1 MKQRILKLG
10 ILFIIIILLNM
21 VQEVYALENPGDAER
36 HFKQSY
42 GELYDDVYK
51 KADLKSYYTFLGQ
64 MQGDSK
70 VAFNASDYTTVQEIY
85 CVNYGKDYPYQ
96 AQRDA
101 ENAKTTLDNT
111 KAAYDKAVSDG
122 QPSGMPSTAYNE
134 LLKNKKIDWYV
145 ADANY
150 QIANNMSQSIMYKMT
165 YDKKIDTSTET
176 DSEKNAVAYALSHE
190 ARKGK
195 RKYNSVQEYI
205 DDEEGAR
212 DEHQRTIWS
221 CFGYG
226 SFTTEESVTAK
237 AYAKDIAILNE
248 GTKTIKVKGKI
259 KGSEV
264 VSDNFSSP
272 INFSADYLTPKII
285 TSGASLNDPADFAN
299 IDKDTQ
305 MSVKINAVQ
314 GKKEY
319 EIEIEVDYETY
330 IVSYFYYE
338 QGVMYKDKSR
348 SELQDLLKITGSEK
362 KSQKCKIKI
371 IITVDDTSID
381 ITVNK
386 VWNGTFSDG
395 KVPTM
400 IFQLYANGKKV
411 TKDIKGN
418 TIKNPIP
425 TKTTYTWKN
434 LPKEDENGNDIEYT
448 IKEFLNT
455 TKAQS
460 NEEFKD
466 GTYNKQK
473 IKFVSN
479 SGGIKGESGTIT
491 ITNEVEGTP
500 GKLIIIKK
508 WSGSGLPDS
517 KLPSITV
524 NVTGPNGYNETFTL
538 NSSNGWKV
546 EIDNLEDGDYT
557 VTEDTTGTSEITY
570 NGKKYTITYNPGPYT
585 AKVGGTVTITNSYEG
600 EDEPEPEPGEGDAE
614 IKKTVVKVL
623 SKYEGDTS
631 GTDIQG
637 EDLAKVQRGD
647 EVIFKIEVSA
657 SKDKKTDDPVSASP
671 DEIKEAGYE
680 SDKDYNPD
688 PTLTKV
694 ERNKYCTTIFCN
706 NTNGYYHIG
715 CIRDGGTHC
724 KGTTQYHD
732 VTTYIGTK
740 VTYTDCKVT
749 KTHKYRAESFTVTD
763 ELLGGNSKLTIKGL
777 FSTSSSKYA
786 SAAGVSGLES
796 EGWTQDG
803 DKYIWKADESEINTW
818 INDTNPSEDKPKTT
832 ATFYIICDVN
842 EDWTEYGDEETNKA
856 TLTEVKFAEKIE
868 KEIKAK
874 KTTDTGKKTTYSC
887 SIHPNTGWSK
897 TGSKVENVSK
907 DLKPEKGEG
916 ETINPNKSDTAKAQ
930 LQGYEA
936 KIEKTLEKVNA
947 QIHKA
952 NPTGD
957 SGENTKVEWGDL
969 LEYKITVTNTGGNW
983 NTNFY
988 EGLYVNDYFDENE
1001 LKYVG
1006 DPDGDNYYHD
1016 AYEDGITKKHWNDGQ
1031 ISSWKTSG
1039 GGSGINYY
1047 KDDENYKLGTK
1058 LGDGLNCGDS
1068 REENISTVVV
1078 SKPGESVTNNA
1089 DLIAIKNRNAVEIE
1103 MDVDPAEITN
1113 EVREYKAGV
1122 DKYVSEV
1129 TSKGLTCTDNKTNE
1143 VAEKYPLDDRKEQ
1156 EDSTKESNPAMAD
1169 RGDKIKFTITFKN
1182 KSDEANIW
1190 KFKLTDEFDEQ
1201 LEYLDEFDSEATGKW
1216 TVNKDGN
1223 KLSIIYVGN
1232 DSEPGQNLSN
1242 DSEWEKIEHDQEV
1255 SINLYFQV
1263 VDGAEFDKKDEVYK
1277 NKVNI
1282 EQVWNR
1288 NSKHLAK
1295 EYITLDKEESSDF
1308 VKVRQISASIDKYVS
1323 GLFGGIEADV
1333 SSTIVN
1339 ASRARKE
1346 QTISAYNMSEGEK
1359 SDNPVEVERGDE
1371 ITYTIVVKNTQPLD
1385 NSGGL
1390 ISAMKITDKYAEG
1403 LKFSRIASGPVDL
1416 KNNDLG
1422 NRKLELEYTGGHLLP
1437 DESFEFKLVFIMEAQ
1452 DESSWYE
1459 RKYENKVEITELK
1472 NVNDWTWSRDG
1483 AMNSHHDSCSYSGP
1497 CSLSSLKNEGGITSD
1512 LPSSDY
1518 VYMLAYAVELEK
1530 YVVNVQHTNDDGSI
1544 ENYNKGNEWAG
1555 NGDGTDRET
1564 WNGYDIDS
1572 KTIKKETYPVQ
1583 VEKGDIVTYEIKVKN
1598 TYNIHNGAEI
1608 SWTVLQP
1615 SIYKIDIEDVFN
1627 SEDNSTIGK
1636 NDVGLEFIEAKADKG
1651 GNVNVTNLNNSAYK
1665 FEFTPQQ
1672 CQNRGKNTYGYG
1684 IGSGEEATFKIT
1696 VKVTR
1701 SNMYLYELIN
1711 RATIQDIYNR
1721 NNTIGSYE
1729 YSSPEK
1735 REKVEYKVTNG
1746 NRLYKDFRGDINKQ
1760 IWIKDPNGDLY
1771 ATSKYISDADYINL
1785 KDLIISGYVWDDTD
1799 PDNKEDG
1806 LMTSTDTEVEGEVW
1820 AYLYRVEP
1828 ISEGKYPEESTLVMK
1843 TKIDKNGYYIFGT
1856 PNETTEEIN
1865 TKVYSKENN
1874 NKVTVN
1880 QKYRFEPTTYK
1891 TPKIRVNDTE
1901 TKDTQTKKIYENN
1914 FTNYRIVKA
1923 PNKDYNEGEN
1933 QDGSTTRYDI
1943 NKYHG
1948 YYQYYVEFEYNG
1960 MKYTHTVYGSNS
1972 VLDGA
1977 KGNAG
1982 NTSNQD
1988 GQYNLITS
1996 GRATR
2001 TSENWLPYRTST
2013 KDNSEYYEIDSNA
2026 AEFKSVRESF
2036 NNQFETVAVDKGID
2050 PYGNETEVE
2059 YEKTGHT
2066 SQYKYNDNVKIRARS
2081 FITNWINID
2090 NNITPRIIDNSKT
2103 YRNDLYRTFSA
2114 TVGNST
2120 NTLFFWDNNN
2130 NTRTYTNTV
2139 GTTEETEYLKYIN
2152 LGLKQR
2158 PTLDLEL
2165 TKDVYNV
2172 QVDINEK
2179 TMVYEYNCGIPT
2191 DRANNM
2197 DKDEAYY
2204 TTGYKLY
2211 LYKSDYYY
2219 RYTDYSN
2226 AVVQDYK
2233 KGIEPENSE
2242 LNPNVINA
2250 ENEKEWLSKLGFD
2263 LDEEKSESELN
2274 IQITYKYTI
2283 TNKSGMPVENRNELI
2298 IGSINE
2304 IVDYHNADLIPNQT
2318 GRFVKNVNIPNVGN
2332 DEKKQYNTASNKEET
2347 QSGTVK
2353 VSTVYGYKNGNE
2365 NGYKTINGNT
2375 FEDNKVKEYEC
2386 KYKYEDKEKIE
2397 KFHTVYLS
2405 GMDDVKLYPKDSLD
2419 IYLTF
2424 TVSRN
2429 GAIDNDIGKVI
2440 SLATKYNIAEISAFS
2455 SWYNDKFTTEWSK
2468 NLKTPGLVDKDSNPG
2483 NEVIYDEKDENNNIM
2498 NASKYEDDTYRVDIT
2513 PELYKGP
2520 NGNKGERLIDG
2531 LVWEDV
2537 KYNYKG
2543 VYDSQVAKTINETM
2557 QVVSDGIY
2565 KGTRIKTVEGSS
2577 EELPVDKDQLIG
2589 NVKVELIEMIP
2600 IKDAEGNV
2608 IKVYEDRATVKKEIE
2623 KEGEK
2628 ESISQVATK
2637 TSNEGNNK
2645 GRYELYGYIPGNYV
2659 VRFTYGDDCET
2670 IDSGY
2675 NGQDYKSTTYQVNK
2689 EESLNN
2695 KYSNV
2700 TYDANKTEG
2709 YITNIWHDLLSSKIN
2724 GMEITGEK
2732 EYDENNNPV
2741 QKVIEHVSD
2750 ARDDEVRRL
2759 EVSAYSRTI
2768 NNKVAEVLNS
2778 ATNLSKN
2785 ESDKVIKALHKELGT
2800 NTWMFAD
2807 TAKLQVEIEHL
2818 IKVDGYKK
2826 QSIDMSKLDAK
2837 GIQKL
2842 KSYRIVEQASRRN
2855 SITDKITNKKH
2866 SYYIGNIDFGLEA
2879 RPTTN
2884 ISLTKLVSGI
2894 RVETADGE
2902 EILDVEYE
2910 PQYSENGTLLLNDNG
2925 VPTVDNTVT
2934 TGAEHM
2940 QALNSST
2947 TDTWNKAGMTNEE
2960 KTPDALKQIYRSLKT
2975 TQGFYYINID
2985 EDLMQGAVIT
2995 LRYSIVVANE
3005 SEVDTLGMLT
3015 GYKTGEDIYNEVAT
3029 IFETGNSKNEKY
3041 EYLNTKANN
3050 TLPTYGTDE
3059 KAITENIQ
3067 GLKYGYFSGATYYTG
3082 TYHTDTYV
3090 VETRIDQII
3099 DYVDNNLNVREEDN
3113 STKDSSWR
3121 TVSLKELVEGDIQK
3135 DIVGQEN
3142 DNNIYENNITLKY
3155 VPYEYAK
3162 QYTKEKQNNKEDEP
3176 KKVISV
3182 NNVGNMLADEV
3193 YRIKDLGTNNLG
3205 EIESRIPYAKANG
3218 EIKVDENGTIKD
3230 DNGNKNGNEMT
3241 IMDSIGREYITAQ
3254 RNNIL
3259 LSIPETDK
3267 NPDLYK
3273 YLIPAKALTAKPNMI
3288 DGTAV
3293 AIEIKV
3299 KDITDE
3305 EIDNEN
3311 TSNEVKDAMKELR
3324 DNFKGRENSV
3334 MFPETLEGL
3343 KNYINAYMA
3352 DENFN
3357 GDEKIYEIAE
3367 GKLLKLAQETI
3378 ASELKQYVYGTQNGE
3393 SKIYEDDK
3401 IKGYEKKNGD
3411 TSAKIRITA
3420 TRTIS
3425 PESTADERD
3434 DLTFENLAEIL
3445 QFSNEAGRRD
3455 EFATVGDAQVW
3466 EGAWQAST
3474 GMTPQG
3480 GDPEVGSFGNEESGQ
3495 YNKNN
3500 QTSNNEAKTVT
3511 RTKERYDT
3519 DTTEMVLLSPPTGL
3533 SQRELVELG
3542 TVKTQNNILLIS
3554 VLTLTMTATIIIV
3567 IKISNRK
3574 KFYR

>member
-1 MKQRILKLG
+1 MVKKIIKHFLLI
-10 ILFIIIILLNM
+10 ILFIIFFNINMNTSNAAFPITDTYDIPMNLTIYNSTSNIWCIHDGMKLGQYHECLYKVTGSGTLNPDNEA
-21 VQEVYALENPGDAER
+21 QAALA
-36 HFKQSY
+36 KA
-42 GELYDDVYK
+42 LYDNRTVTSKYNIGAHQTGEIEGAIQQLAK
-51 KADLKSYYTFLGQ
+51 KAGIGEVASSNGTSKANEYTDFGKLISILKKLNGQ
-64 MQGDSK
+64 TIET
-70 VAFNASDYTTVQEIY
+70 NASKGDKSFYLSEAIDKFQGYYNEDIKCEVTNVTGTNEAWIVESTGAQQIQIINKDKQAFYVRFNDATEDTVKLK
-85 CVNYGKDYPYQ
+85 VKVTVDKMP
-96 AQRDA
+96 
-101 ENAKTTLDNT
+101 KTTKYKIIRPQECNGMCSKNHTATYSKIWKNYIDTSNFKVVGTRGEDGWVSENKNAFFYKGSL
-111 KAAYDKAVSDG
+111 YAVSTLEDNRVHNC
-122 QPSGMPSTAYNE
+122 SE
-134 LLKNKKIDWYV
+134 HKLLKNFL
-145 ADANY
+145 
-150 QIANNMSQSIMYKMT
+150 
-165 YDKKIDTSTET
+165 TEY
-176 DSEKNAVAYALSHE
+176 S
-190 ARKGK
+190 
-195 RKYNSVQEYI
+195 
-205 DDEEGAR
+205 
-212 DEHQRTIWS
+212 
-221 CFGYG
+221 
-226 SFTTEESVTAK
+226 
-237 AYAKDIAILNE
+237 LNE
-248 GTKTIKVKGKI
+248 QPLMIVDFEDGSLEFEFEIIIKLEDTPTTTITVVK
-259 KGSEV
+259 
-264 VSDNFSSP
+264 NW
-272 INFSADYLTPKII
+272 
-285 TSGASLNDPADFAN
+285 
-299 IDKDTQ
+299 
-305 MSVKINAVQ
+305 
-314 GKKEY
+314 
-319 EIEIEVDYETY
+319 
-330 IVSYFYYE
+330 
-338 QGVMYKDKSR
+338 
-348 SELQDLLKITGSEK
+348 TGSLA
-362 KSQKCKIKI
+362 SGNRYPN
-371 IITVDDTSID
+371 ITVT
-381 ITVNK
+381 
-386 VWNGTFSDG
+386 
-395 KVPTM
+395 
-400 IFQLYANGKKV
+400 LYNANDSSQV
-411 TKDIKGN
+411 TKDADGN
-418 TIKNPIP
+418 SIENPV
-425 TKTTYTWKN
+425 TLTSGKLTYKWEN
-434 LPKEDENGNDIEYT
+434 LPKEDENGKT
-448 IKEFLNT
+448 IKY
-455 TKAQS
+455 KV
-460 NEEFKD
+460 EESE
-466 GTYNKQK
+466 T
-473 IKFVSN
+473 
-479 SGGIKGESGTIT
+479 SGTI
-491 ITNEVEGTP
+491 
-500 GKLIIIKK
+500 
-508 WSGSGLPDS
+508 GSGD
-517 KLPSITV
+517 TAQEW
-524 NVTGPNGYNETFTL
+524 NAEQ
-538 NSSNGWKV
+538 SSA
-546 EIDNLEDGDYT
+546 
-557 VTEDTTGTSEITY
+557 TGTSGTLTLKNKVEPPPTPTPSDDEDVKIT
-570 NGKKYTITYNPGPYT
+570 
-585 AKVGGTVTITNSYEG
+585 
-600 EDEPEPEPGEGDAE
+600 
-614 IKKTVVKVL
+614 KTVEYVL
-623 SKYEGDTS
+623 SEYEGDTS
-631 GTDIQG
+631 SQDGAG
-637 EDLAKVQRGD
+637 NGSKEARVQTGD
-647 EVIFKIEVSA
+647 QVVFKIVVESLR
-657 SKDKKTDDPVSASP
+657 KDEP
-671 DEIKEAGYE
+671 E
-680 SDKDYNPD
+680 
-688 PTLTKV
+688 
-694 ERNKYCTTIFCN
+694 
-706 NTNGYYHIG
+706 
-715 CIRDGGTHC
+715 
-724 KGTTQYHD
+724 
-732 VTTYIGTK
+732 
-740 VTYTDCKVT
+740 
-749 KTHKYRAESFTVTD
+749 
-763 ELLGGNSKLTIKGL
+763 
-777 FSTSSSKYA
+777 
-786 SAAGVSGLES
+786 
-796 EGWTQDG
+796 
-803 DKYIWKADESEINTW
+803 
-818 INDTNPSEDKPKTT
+818 DT
-832 ATFYIICDVN
+832 
-842 EDWTEYGDEETNKA
+842 
-856 TLTEVKFAEKIE
+856 
-868 KEIKAK
+868 
-874 KTTDTGKKTTYSC
+874 
-887 SIHPNTGWSK
+887 
-897 TGSKVENVSK
+897 
-907 DLKPEKGEG
+907 EKGETGNWEDNEESTYGISGKPKEGNIQYCNISCHEG
-916 ETINPNKSDTAKAQ
+916 EKRTSWEEYAYKDSGNCAECGNPLGVRQVKSYGFKSLKLEDVLEDESKVKIKSIFDGTYDHGSVSGFTKPEGTWSMSGNIFTWDSGIGEEESGKKSATLYILCDVSEDWKYDDGKGNECVNTATLKHVDWRITKTRWYHWQQETTPFTSNHVQTNPHYHYKYVTCTTCRGSGSVSTWQTCQYCSGFGWHGNNMCSFCGGRGGFNSSQTCSNCGGSGQVRVIERTDTLCKGESAKKGSTTKKCNKTSLPTKYEDEGKDYDISDTAKVI
-930 LQGYEA
+930 LQGYKEA
-936 KIEKTLEKVNA
+936 VEKKLTKIQSKYETEITGDDLKDELVQIGDVLTYTIRIKNEGETNIYTEFELEDELIEGLDTDDSKVDNSIWNGSDPTYTTTSVDGKNDSVQNGGRYIGNGEESEDVLFMAHVIGEPGKRTENHVQLNYFHNRNKVKIESDAEATAENDIDTYSISVNKY
-947 QIHKA
+947 I
-952 NPTGD
+952 
-957 SGENTKVEWGDL
+957 TKV
-969 LEYKITVTNTGGNW
+969 KSRQ
-983 NTNFY
+983 
-988 EGLYVNDYFDENE
+988 ENS
-1001 LKYVG
+1001 VAG
-1006 DPDGDNYYHD
+1006 SD
-1016 AYEDGITKKHWNDGQ
+1016 
-1031 ISSWKTSG
+1031 
-1039 GGSGINYY
+1039 GSGLV
-1047 KDDENYKLGTK
+1047 DL
-1058 LGDGLNCGDS
+1058 GDS
-1068 REENISTVVV
+1068 R
-1078 SKPGESVTNNA
+1078 
-1089 DLIAIKNRNAVEIE
+1089 
-1103 MDVDPAEITN
+1103 
-1113 EVREYKAGV
+1113 
-1122 DKYVSEV
+1122 
-1129 TSKGLTCTDNKTNE
+1129 KTNKGE
-1143 VAEKYPLDDRKEQ
+1143 AVIV
-1156 EDSTKESNPAMAD
+1156 D
-1169 RGDKIKFTITFKN
+1169 RGDIVTFKIEITDDHDN
-1182 KSDEANIW
+1182 TNIW
-1190 KFKLTDEFDEQ
+1190 KAVLKDVYNPEELALKEYRSEDGLFEVNGSRGNIDLIYNNNPKDEPNTSNPH
-1201 LEYLDEFDSEATGKW
+1201 LEAGGGVRSVEIDFVA
-1216 TVNKDGN
+1216 
-1223 KLSIIYVGN
+1223 
-1232 DSEPGQNLSN
+1232 
-1242 DSEWEKIEHDQEV
+1242 IE
-1255 SINLYFQV
+1255 
-1263 VDGAEFDKKDEVYK
+1263 GAELLKKDDVYE

-1282 EQVWNR
+1282 EKAFNR
-1288 NSKHLAK
+1288 NHIEILQYSSTGGTH
-1295 EYITLDKEESSDF
+1295 ESSD
-1308 VKVRQISASIDKYVS
+1308 KCTVRQINAVIDKYVTKV
-1323 GLFGGIEADV
+1323 FGGIEGDV
-1333 SSTIVN
+1333 SSREIPCIN
-1339 ASRARKE
+1339 AGTENLVESRRKRLDD
-1346 QTISAYNMSEGEK
+1346 TYSAWGEIESK
-1359 SDNPVEVERGDE
+1359 KLENSVTVERGDE
-1371 ITYTIVVKNTQPLD
+1371 ITYTLTVKNT
-1385 NSGGL
+1385 GEG
-1390 ISAMKITDKYAEG
+1390 IITKMNFEDVFDKYLIFKKCQVVTKDNKIKEIEKNIYVDSDTGKWTRSEETKSPDDENKISLKYDG
-1403 LKFSRIASGPVDL
+1403 LLKPGEVETLRFIFVMTEEPDDLTELYGISRKFVNTFSTLEIQNINAWTW
-1416 KNNDLG
+1416 NND
-1422 NRKLELEYTGGHLLP
+1422 GGSNKPYDTVIDNYNKNQCYLNLLQNGYAGIP
-1437 DESFEFKLVFIMEAQ
+1437 SNM
-1452 DESSWYE
+1452 
-1459 RKYENKVEITELK
+1459 
-1472 NVNDWTWSRDG
+1472 WSKD
-1483 AMNSHHDSCSYSGP
+1483 H
-1497 CSLSSLKNEGGITSD
+1497 
-1512 LPSSDY
+1512 
-1518 VYMLAYAVELEK
+1518 VYMLSYQVELDK
-1530 YVVNVQHTNDDGSI
+1530 YIINVEHQDDVGTT
-1544 ENYNKGNEWAG
+1544 ENYNYASEIAWVTNDGTGNETK
-1555 NGDGTDRET
+1555 DGTDREH
-1564 WNGYDIDS
+1564 WNNFEEDYYNS
-1572 KTIKKETYPVQ
+1572 KTQAKGSYKEQYPVQ
-1583 VEKGDIVTYEIKVKN
+1583 VEKNDIVTYEIKIKN
-1598 TYNIHNGAEI
+1598 TGDR
-1608 SWTVLQP
+1608 T
-1615 SIYKIDIEDVFN
+1615 SIYSLDLVDVFSAEDGVDVNGKKNESNNVGIELLVNETN
-1627 SEDNSTIGK
+1627 SE
-1636 NDVGLEFIEAKADKG
+1636 
-1651 GNVNVTNLNNSAYK
+1651 NNGQVEIVKKDSNTYL
-1665 FEFTPQQ
+1665 FEFTPKDQ
-1672 CQNRGKNTYGYG
+1672 CANNNKTLSVNGYG
-1684 IGSGEEATFKIT
+1684 IGSGEEATFRIV

-1701 SNMYLYELIN
+1701 SNMYLYELRNTAIITN
-1711 RATIQDIYNR
+1711 VYNR
-1721 NNTIGSYE
+1721 NNNIGTYQ
-1729 YSSPEK
+1729 YSSSDTG
-1735 REKVEYKVTNG
+1735 RSVEDAYRVTNG
-1746 NRLYKDFRGDINKQ
+1746 NR
-1760 IWIKDPNGDLY
+1760 
-1771 ATSKYISDADYINL
+1771 AYISIGYDYVEPLTLNGLEHVYGNRTEQIDGSNKIPGIYLNNENISNKEDEKHIIRVGNKIADADYINL

-1799 PDNKEDG
+1799 PNNDEDG
-1806 LMTSTDTEVEGEVW
+1806 LMTWGANGSNDAEVEGEVW

-1828 ISEGKYPEESTLVMK
+1828 KSVGNYPEESTLVMK

-1856 PNETTEEIN
+1856 PGDN
-1865 TKVYSKENN
+1865 TKVYNKEND

-1891 TPKIRVNDTE
+1891 TPRIKVNSKVI
-1901 TKDTQTKKIYENN
+1901 KDTQEKGIYENN

-1923 PNKDYNEGEN
+1923 PNKDYK
-1933 QDGSTTRYDI
+1933 QDGSTTRYWMGDDY
-1943 NKYHG
+1943 KG

-1960 MKYTHTVYGSNS
+1960 MKYTHTVYGSDTTLEENK
-1972 VLDGA
+1972 V
-1977 KGNAG
+1977 KGETENRTKT
-1982 NTSNQD
+1982 NSNQD
-1988 GQYNLITS
+1988 GQYNLVTKE
-1996 GRATR
+1996 RATKL
-2001 TSENWLPYRTST
+2001 SEQWLPYRKIYSNISEDEL
-2013 KDNSEYYEIDSNA
+2013 KNKNSEYYEIDSNA

-2050 PYGNETEVE
+2050 PNGNETGVE

-2081 FITNWINID
+2081 FVTNWIDID
-2090 NNITPRIIDNSKT
+2090 GITPRIIDNSKT

-2120 NTLFFWDNNN
+2120 NTLFFWDSNN

-2375 FEDNKVKEYEC
+2375 FEDNKVKEYE
-2386 KYKYEDKEKIE
+2386 YKYEDKEKIE

-2440 SLATKYNIAEISAFS
+2440 SLAKKYNIAEISAFS
-2455 SWYNDKFTTEWSK
+2455 SWYNKNFTTEWSRD
-2468 NLKTPGLVDKDSNPG
+2468 LTTPGLVDKDSNPG
-2483 NEVIYDEKDENNNIM
+2483 NEEINKVMD
-2498 NASKYEDDTYRVDIT
+2498 ASEYEDDTYRVDIT

-2565 KGTRIKTVEGSS
+2565 KGERKNLVGSEG
-2577 EELPVDKDQLIG
+2577 LLVDKDQLIG

-2600 IKDAEGNV
+2600 IKDADGNV
-2608 IKVYEDRATVKKEIE
+2608 AKVYEDRATVKKEIE

-2732 EYDENNNPV
+2732 KYDNNSE
-2741 QKVIEHVSD
+2741 QEDIDHVSD

-2778 ATNLSKN
+2778 ATNLN
-2785 ESDKVIKALHKELGT
+2785 ESEKVKALHGELGT

-2818 IKVDGYKK
+2818 INVDGYKK
-2826 QSIDMSKLDAK
+2826 QSIDMSKLKLVDNTIT
-2837 GIQKL
+2837 IQKL
-2842 KSYRIVEQASRRN
+2842 ESYRIVEQASRRN
-2855 SITDKITNKKH
+2855 SITDTITNEEH

-2947 TDTWNKAGMTNEE
+2947 TDTWNKAGMTDEE

-3015 GYKTGEDIYNEVAT
+3015 GYKTGEDIYNEVAN
-3029 IFETGNSKNEKY
+3029 IFEKGISKNGQY
-3041 EYLNTKANN
+3041 EYFSTKANN
-3050 TLPTYGTDE
+3050 TLPTYGTDA
-3059 KAITENIQ
+3059 KAITENVQ
-3067 GLKYGYFSGATYYTG
+3067 GFKYGYFSGATYYTG
-3082 TYHTDTYV
+3082 AYHTDTYV

-3162 QYTKEKQNNKEDEP
+3162 QYTKEKQNNNEDEP
-3176 KKVISV
+3176 EKVISV

-3480 GDPEVGSFGNEESGQ
+3480 GDPESGSFGDEESGQ
-3495 YNKNN
+3495 YNDNN
-3500 QTSNNEAKTVT
+3500 QTENNKAKEVT

>member
-1 MKQRILKLG
+1 MIKKIIKHFILMV
-10 ILFIIIILLNM
+10 LFIIFININTNTSNATVVGSFPFTEEKEIPINLTIYNSTKNIWCIEDGAHLGQYHTCLYEVKKTGTLNLDDEK
-21 VQEVYALENPGDAER
+21 QAALAKALFDKKDETTKYQISTSTTGEVEGAIQQLAKNAGIGRKASTNGTNIAD
-36 HFKQSY
+36 SY
-42 GELYDDVYK
+42 KEFGELIGILKKLNGKTIETNASKGDKSFYLSEAIDEFQGYYNEDIKCEVKSVTGTDEAWIVESTGANQIQIINKDK
-51 KADLKSYYTFLGQ
+51 KAFYVRFNDATEDTVRLKV
-64 MQGDSK
+64 K
-70 VAFNASDYTTVQEIY
+70 VTV
-85 CVNYGKDYPYQ
+85 NK
-96 AQRDA
+96 
-101 ENAKTTLDNT
+101 
-111 KAAYDKAVSDG
+111 
-122 QPSGMPSTAYNE
+122 MP
-134 LLKNKKIDWYV
+134 
-145 ADANY
+145 
-150 QIANNMSQSIMYKMT
+150 
-165 YDKKIDTSTET
+165 
-176 DSEKNAVAYALSHE
+176 
-190 ARKGK
+190 
-195 RKYNSVQEYI
+195 
-205 DDEEGAR
+205 
-212 DEHQRTIWS
+212 
-221 CFGYG
+221 
-226 SFTTEESVTAK
+226 
-237 AYAKDIAILNE
+237 
-248 GTKTIKVKGKI
+248 TKT
-259 KGSEV
+259 S
-264 VSDNFSSP
+264 
-272 INFSADYLTPKII
+272 YKII
-285 TSGASLNDPADFAN
+285 EPMGCGG
-299 IDKDTQ
+299 
-305 MSVKINAVQ
+305 SV
-314 GKKEY
+314 G
-319 EIEIEVDYETY
+319 
-330 IVSYFYYE
+330 F
-338 QGVMYKDKSR
+338 
-348 SELQDLLKITGSEK
+348 
-362 KSQKCKIKI
+362 CKIKI
-371 IITVDDTSID
+371 DKYVEPAWKIQFDTSNFKGGGNINNDGWVSEEEKNAFWYKGALYTLDGLNDTQVHNCTEHKLLKNTGMKCINEQPLMIVELENGSLEFEFEIEIKLDEEKITV
-381 ITVNK
+381 
-386 VWNGTFSDG
+386 
-395 KVPTM
+395 
-400 IFQLYANGKKV
+400 KK
-411 TKDIKGN
+411 
-418 TIKNPIP
+418 
-425 TKTTYTWKN
+425 
-434 LPKEDENGNDIEYT
+434 E
-448 IKEFLNT
+448 
-455 TKAQS
+455 
-460 NEEFKD
+460 
-466 GTYNKQK
+466 
-473 IKFVSN
+473 
-479 SGGIKGESGTIT
+479 
-491 ITNEVEGTP
+491 
-500 GKLIIIKK
+500 

-517 KLPSITV
+517 ELPPITV
-524 NVTGPNGYNETFTL
+524 NVKGPNGYNQNFPL
-538 NSSNGWKV
+538 NSSNKWKV
-546 EIDNLEDGDYT
+546 EIDKLEDGEYT
-557 VTEDTTGTSEITY
+557 VTENTGNSEITY
-570 NGKKYTITYNPGPYT
+570 DGKKYTITYDT
-585 AKVGGTVTITNSYEG
+585 STHSAKLGDTVTITNSYEG
-600 EDEPEPEPGEGDAE
+600 EDEPEPDPEPGEGDPDFDIE
-614 IKKTVVKVL
+614 KKLVAVV
-623 SKYEGDTS
+623 SKLETPDRS
-631 GTDIQG
+631 SHN
-637 EDLAKVQRGD
+637 VQRGD
-647 EVIFKIEVSA
+647 KAIFE
-657 SKDKKTDDPVSASP
+657 
-671 DEIKEAGYE
+671 
-680 SDKDYNPD
+680 
-688 PTLTKV
+688 
-694 ERNKYCTTIFCN
+694 
-706 NTNGYYHIG
+706 
-715 CIRDGGTHC
+715 
-724 KGTTQYHD
+724 
-732 VTTYIGTK
+732 
-740 VTYTDCKVT
+740 
-749 KTHKYRAESFTVTD
+749 
-763 ELLGGNSKLTIKGL
+763 
-777 FSTSSSKYA
+777 
-786 SAAGVSGLES
+786 
-796 EGWTQDG
+796 
-803 DKYIWKADESEINTW
+803 
-818 INDTNPSEDKPKTT
+818 
-832 ATFYIICDVN
+832 
-842 EDWTEYGDEETNKA
+842 
-856 TLTEVKFAEKIE
+856 
-868 KEIKAK
+868 
-874 KTTDTGKKTTYSC
+874 
-887 SIHPNTGWSK
+887 
-897 TGSKVENVSK
+897 
-907 DLKPEKGEG
+907 
-916 ETINPNKSDTAKAQ
+916 
-930 LQGYEA
+930 
-936 KIEKTLEKVNA
+936 
-947 QIHKA
+947 
-952 NPTGD
+952 
-957 SGENTKVEWGDL
+957 
-969 LEYKITVTNTGGNW
+969 ITVTNTKEVPEDEQNKE
-983 NTNFY
+983 Y
-988 EGLYVNDYFDENE
+988 EGALEGGKYPSEEVQQGDYLGYSNVVQNVDHLYPHYRPNRDGSWTTCDGFIYYTGTGRAYKWKKNKIKRKYYTRYIEYNIKEINLEDTIKESSPFLENAI
-1001 LKYVG
+1001 Y
-1006 DPDGDNYYHD
+1006 
-1016 AYEDGITKKHWNDGQ
+1016 YEDADFTEYCI
-1031 ISSWKTSG
+1031 
-1039 GGSGINYY
+1039 
-1047 KDDENYKLGTK
+1047 
-1058 LGDGLNCGDS
+1058 DGLNFKSDEGWDSSLKWTASSKEKYLKVNNSTKVYVVCDVKDVEKYKETNTNIARIDVGKLTWEKYIKDSYFVDYDKQIRQDTYYTFSNYNYCEVEKQKYYWKDCSSHEGYDWKTEETEMREPVGTDEPEPEDVTNKDAKEDSDTVTMVGYEVSIKKKLTKVESELEKSIPVTEYVQLGDKLTYTITIENAGTTNTYQEFKITDILVDGIEFHKDNSSDWVAGGDGYENTSITGPSQSKVDGSVS
-1068 REENISTVVV
+1068 RIATGETADAEFIAKVIGDPGTDVINKAVYNYFHNRNKIEIEANKEKEDQRKVDDYAVSVDKYITKAESKQTNSVGDEYQSSQGSRAGKQDGEKNGSNAYITDRGDTVTYKIVVKNEHDRTNIWKLTLEDEFNIDNLGKEPVLEYLKCTSNDWKVEVNG
-1078 SKPGESVTNNA
+1078 SKLTFEYSASEWSKPLAPGESV
-1089 DLIAIKNRNAVEIE
+1089 EIE
-1103 MDVDPAEITN
+1103 LKLLVIEGAELEDKGDTYQN
-1113 EVREYKAGV
+1113 KA
-1122 DKYVSEV
+1122 
-1129 TSKGLTCTDNKTNE
+1129 
-1143 VAEKYPLDDRKEQ
+1143 
-1156 EDSTKESNPAMAD
+1156 
-1169 RGDKIKFTITFKN
+1169 TIT
-1182 KSDEANIW
+1182 DI
-1190 KFKLTDEFDEQ
+1190 
-1201 LEYLDEFDSEATGKW
+1201 
-1216 TVNKDGN
+1216 
-1223 KLSIIYVGN
+1223 
-1232 DSEPGQNLSN
+1232 
-1242 DSEWEKIEHDQEV
+1242 
-1255 SINLYFQV
+1255 
-1263 VDGAEFDKKDEVYK
+1263 
-1277 NKVNI
+1277 
-1282 EQVWNR
+1282 WNR
-1288 NSKHLAK
+1288 NKLNESIENPGKKL
-1295 EYITLDKEESSDF
+1295 LDFDTEHQHESSDWCT
-1308 VKVRQISASIDKYVS
+1308 VRQINAVIDKYVS
-1323 GLFGGIEADV
+1323 KVYGGIEGVVYNNESRKRKADTKSV
-1333 SSTIVN
+1333 YD
-1339 ASRARKE
+1339 SRENFKE
-1346 QTISAYNMSEGEK
+1346 QANVS
-1359 SDNPVEVERGDE
+1359 VERGDE
-1371 ITYTIVVKNTQPLD
+1371 ITYTLNIRNTGEGIITVMKLEDVFNKELIFNKFIGENGWTCDNTATSYNEKQDKLNIEYKGFLNPGEEATLKLIFVMTNEKDDIYNLYGRYYKNTLTTTEIQNINSWTWD
-1385 NSGGL
+1385 NNGAKNGH
-1390 ISAMKITDKYAEG
+1390 DKDG
-1403 LKFSRIASGPVDL
+1403 TC
-1416 KNNDLG
+1416 
-1422 NRKLELEYTGGHLLP
+1422 KLEYLQNGE
-1437 DESFEFKLVFIMEAQ
+1437 
-1452 DESSWYE
+1452 
-1459 RKYENKVEITELK
+1459 
-1472 NVNDWTWSRDG
+1472 DG
-1483 AMNSHHDSCSYSGP
+1483 IPSNMS
-1497 CSLSSLKNEGGITSD
+1497 
-1512 LPSSDY
+1512 SSDY
-1518 VYMLAYAVELEK
+1518 VYMLEYKVELDK
-1530 YVVNVQHTNDDGSI
+1530 YVINVKHTNDDGS
-1544 ENYNKGNEWAG
+1544 EDTYDKNTWVANDETKV
-1555 NGDGTDRET
+1555 DTDRGL
-1564 WNGYDIDS
+1564 WNNFEEDYYNS
-1572 KTIKKETYPVQ
+1572 KKQAKGSYKEQYPVQ
-1583 VEKGDIVTYEIKVKN
+1583 VEKNDIVTYEIKIKN
-1598 TYNIHNGAEI
+1598 TNDESIPGD
-1608 SWTVLQP
+1608 T
-1615 SIYKIDIEDVFN
+1615 SIYALDIADIFS
-1627 SEDNSTIGK
+1627 SEDGTSITDNNI
-1636 NDVGLEFIEAKADKG
+1636 GLELLVDETNKENNNQLQIEAISNDK
-1651 GNVNVTNLNNSAYK
+1651 NQHLFK
-1665 FEFTPQQ
+1665 FTPKGQ
-1672 CQNRGKNTYGYG
+1672 CSNNNKTLYKEEKEYKYGYG
-1684 IGSGEEATFKIT
+1684 IGVGEEATFRIV

-1701 SNMYLYELIN
+1701 SNMYLYELRNTAVITN
-1711 RATIQDIYNR
+1711 VYNR
-1721 NNTIGSYE
+1721 NNNIGNEGQDKYK
-1729 YSSPEK
+1729 YSPK
-1735 REKVEYKVTNG
+1735 DTDRVIKDNYAYRVTNG
-1746 NRLYKDFRGDINKQ
+1746 NRAYRLKDGSIVEEVTLNGLSSINGITVANK
-1760 IWIKDPNGDLY
+1760 I
-1771 ATSKYISDADYINL
+1771 ADADYINL

-1843 TKIDKNGYYIFGT
+1843 TKIDENGYYIFGT

-1865 TKVYSKENN
+1865 TEVYSKENN

-1891 TPKIRVNDTE
+1891 TPKIRVNGTE

-1923 PNKDYNEGEN
+1923 PNKDYNQDEDYKP
-1933 QDGSTTRYDI
+1933 DGSTTRYWT
-1943 NKYHG
+1943 NKYKG

-1960 MKYTHTVYGSNS
+1960 MKYTHTVYASDS

-1977 KGNAG
+1977 KGKAG

-2001 TSENWLPYRTST
+2001 LSENWLPYRTST

-2050 PYGNETEVE
+2050 PNGNETGVE

-2066 SQYKYNDNVKIRARS
+2066 SQYKYTDNVKIRARS
-2081 FITNWINID
+2081 FITNWIDTVGPEIKND
-2090 NNITPRIIDNSKT
+2090 DSKKT
-2103 YRNDLYRTFSA
+2103 YRKDLYNKFS
-2114 TVGNST
+2114 TTIGDYT
-2120 NTLFFWDNNN
+2120 NTLFFWDSK
-2130 NTRTYTNTV
+2130 NTIRKGNDISNYANTV

-2197 DKDEAYY
+2197 DRDDAYY

-2219 RYTDYSN
+2219 RYKDYSN

-2250 ENEKEWLSKLGFD
+2250 ENEKEWLSKLGFE
-2263 LDEEKSESELN
+2263 LDDEKSESELN

-2283 TNKSGMPVENRNELI
+2283 TNKSGMPVDNRNELI

-2318 GRFVKNVNIPNVGN
+2318 GRFVKNVNIQDD
-2332 DEKKQYNTASNKEET
+2332 DEKNYNEKSRENGA
-2347 QSGTVK
+2347 QSGTVV
-2353 VSTVYGYKNGNE
+2353 VSTKYGNKNDND

-2405 GMDDVKLYPKDSLD
+2405 GMDEVKLYPKDSLD

-2429 GAIDNDIGKVI
+2429 GDDDKDEDNNIGKVI

-2455 SWYNDKFTTEWSK
+2455 SWYDDKFTTEWSK

-2483 NEVIYDEKDENNNIM
+2483 NEEINKVMD
-2498 NASKYEDDTYRVDIT
+2498 ASEYEDDTYRVDIT

-2565 KGTRIKTVEGSS
+2565 KGERKKLVGS
-2577 EELPVDKDQLIG
+2577 EKLLVDKDQLIG

-2600 IKDAEGNV
+2600 IEDASGNV
-2608 IKVYEDRATVKKEIE
+2608 KVYEDRATVKKEIE

-2628 ESISQVATK
+2628 KSISQVATQ
-2637 TSNEGNNK
+2637 TSNEDNNK

-2741 QKVIEHVSD
+2741 QKVIYHVSD

-2778 ATNLSKN
+2778 ATNLSEN
-2785 ESDKVIKALHKELGT
+2785 ESDKVEALHEALGT

-2818 IKVDGYKK
+2818 KNVDGYEK
-2826 QSIDMSKLDAK
+2826 QSIDMSKLKLVDNTIT
-2837 GIQKL
+2837 IQKL
-2842 KSYRIVEQASRRN
+2842 ESYRIVEQARRRN
-2855 SITDKITNKKH
+2855 SITDKITNKEH

-2947 TDTWNKAGMTNEE
+2947 TDTWNKAGMTDEE

-3029 IFETGNSKNEKY
+3029 IFGTGNSENEKY
-3041 EYLNTKANN
+3041 EYLSTKANN
-3050 TLPTYGTDE
+3050 TLPTYGTAE

-3067 GLKYGYFSGATYYTG
+3067 GFKYGYFSGATYYTG
-3082 TYHTDTYV
+3082 AYHTDTYV

-3162 QYTKEKQNNKEDEP
+3162 QYTKEKQKNKEDEP

-3193 YRIKDLGTNNLG
+3193 YRIKNLGTNNLG

-3273 YLIPAKALTAKPNMI
+3273 YLIPAKALTAKPKRERERKN
-3288 DGTAV
+3288 DGTEVEVAV
-3293 AIEIKV
+3293 AIVIKV
-3299 KDITDE
+3299 DEITKE
-3305 EIDNEN
+3305 KINNEN
-3311 TSNEVKDAMKELR
+3311 TSNEVKDAMSKLINDFRERKDSAKE
-3324 DNFKGRENSV
+3324 K
-3334 MFPETLEGL
+3334 FPDTLEGL
-3343 KNYINAYMA
+3343 KNYINAYMV

-3367 GKLLKLAQETI
+3367 GKLLKLAQGTI
-3378 ASELKQYVYGTQNGE
+3378 ATELSEYVYGTQNGE
-3393 SKIYEDDK
+3393 SAIREDNK

-3495 YNKNN
+3495 YNNNN

-3554 VLTLTMTATIIIV
+3554 ALTLTMTATIIIV

>member
-1 MKQRILKLG
+1 
-10 ILFIIIILLNM
+10 
-21 VQEVYALENPGDAER
+21 
-36 HFKQSY
+36 
-42 GELYDDVYK
+42 
-51 KADLKSYYTFLGQ
+51 
-64 MQGDSK
+64 
-70 VAFNASDYTTVQEIY
+70 
-85 CVNYGKDYPYQ
+85 
-96 AQRDA
+96 
-101 ENAKTTLDNT
+101 
-111 KAAYDKAVSDG
+111 
-122 QPSGMPSTAYNE
+122 
-134 LLKNKKIDWYV
+134 
-145 ADANY
+145 
-150 QIANNMSQSIMYKMT
+150 MSQ
-165 YDKKIDTSTET
+165 
-176 DSEKNAVAYALSHE
+176 
-190 ARKGK
+190 
-195 RKYNSVQEYI
+195 YI
-205 DDEEGAR
+205 
-212 DEHQRTIWS
+212 I
-221 CFGYG
+221 Y
-226 SFTTEESVTAK
+226 
-237 AYAKDIAILNE
+237 
-248 GTKTIKVKGKI
+248 
-259 KGSEV
+259 
-264 VSDNFSSP
+264 
-272 INFSADYLTPKII
+272 
-285 TSGASLNDPADFAN
+285 
-299 IDKDTQ
+299 
-305 MSVKINAVQ
+305 
-314 GKKEY
+314 
-319 EIEIEVDYETY
+319 
-330 IVSYFYYE
+330 
-338 QGVMYKDKSR
+338 
-348 SELQDLLKITGSEK
+348 
-362 KSQKCKIKI
+362 
-371 IITVDDTSID
+371 
-381 ITVNK
+381 
-386 VWNGTFSDG
+386 
-395 KVPTM
+395 
-400 IFQLYANGKKV
+400 
-411 TKDIKGN
+411 
-418 TIKNPIP
+418 
-425 TKTTYTWKN
+425 
-434 LPKEDENGNDIEYT
+434 EYT
-448 IKEFLNT
+448 CECN
-455 TKAQS
+455 A
-460 NEEFKD
+460 
-466 GTYNKQK
+466 
-473 IKFVSN
+473 
-479 SGGIKGESGTIT
+479 
-491 ITNEVEGTP
+491 
-500 GKLIIIKK
+500 
-508 WSGSGLPDS
+508 
-517 KLPSITV
+517 
-524 NVTGPNGYNETFTL
+524 
-538 NSSNGWKV
+538 
-546 EIDNLEDGDYT
+546 
-557 VTEDTTGTSEITY
+557 
-570 NGKKYTITYNPGPYT
+570 
-585 AKVGGTVTITNSYEG
+585 
-600 EDEPEPEPGEGDAE
+600 
-614 IKKTVVKVL
+614 
-623 SKYEGDTS
+623 
-631 GTDIQG
+631 
-637 EDLAKVQRGD
+637 
-647 EVIFKIEVSA
+647 
-657 SKDKKTDDPVSASP
+657 
-671 DEIKEAGYE
+671 E
-680 SDKDYNPD
+680 SDKPD
-688 PTLTKV
+688 P
-694 ERNKYCTTIFCN
+694 N
-706 NTNGYYHIG
+706 NT
-715 CIRDGGTHC
+715 
-724 KGTTQYHD
+724 
-732 VTTYIGTK
+732 
-740 VTYTDCKVT
+740 
-749 KTHKYRAESFTVTD
+749 
-763 ELLGGNSKLTIKGL
+763 
-777 FSTSSSKYA
+777 
-786 SAAGVSGLES
+786 
-796 EGWTQDG
+796 
-803 DKYIWKADESEINTW
+803 
-818 INDTNPSEDKPKTT
+818 
-832 ATFYIICDVN
+832 
-842 EDWTEYGDEETNKA
+842 
-856 TLTEVKFAEKIE
+856 
-868 KEIKAK
+868 
-874 KTTDTGKKTTYSC
+874 
-887 SIHPNTGWSK
+887 
-897 TGSKVENVSK
+897 VENLGEVIK
-907 DLKPEKGEG
+907 KPINGPTGE
-916 ETINPNKSDTAKAQ
+916 DTADII

-952 NPTGD
+952 NPTDD

-1016 AYEDGITKKHWNDGQ
+1016 AYENGITKKHWNDGP
-1031 ISSWKTSG
+1031 ISSWTTSG
-1039 GGSGINYY
+1039 GGSGANYY
-1047 KDDENYKLGTK
+1047 KDDGDDPSDKTKGFKLGKK
-1058 LGDGLNCGDS
+1058 LGEGLEPGNS
-1068 REENISTVVV
+1068 RSENISTVVV

-1129 TSKGLTCTDNKTNE
+1129 TSKGLTCTDNKKNE

-1242 DSEWEKIEHDQEV
+1242 DSEWEKTEHDQEV

-1277 NKVNI
+1277 NTVNI

-1295 EYITLDKEESSDF
+1295 EYIMLDKEESSDF

-1323 GLFGGIEADV
+1323 GLFGGIEANV

-1346 QTISAYNMSEGEK
+1346 QTINAYNMSEGEK

-1371 ITYTIVVKNTQPLD
+1371 ITYTVVVKNTQPLD

-1390 ISAMKITDKYAEG
+1390 ISAMKITDTYDEG
-1403 LKFSRIASGPVDL
+1403 LKFSSISGPVDL
-1416 KNNDLG
+1416 INNDLG

-1555 NGDGTDRET
+1555 NGDGTDREK
-1564 WNGYDIDS
+1564 WNGDDIDS

-1598 TYNIHNGAEI
+1598 TYDIHNGAEI
-1608 SWTVLQP
+1608 SWTYLRP

-1627 SEDNSTIGK
+1627 SEDNSTIGEH
-1636 NDVGLEFIEAKADKG
+1636 NVGLEFLEAKADKG
-1651 GNVNVTNLNNSAYK
+1651 GNVNVKNLNNSAYK

-1672 CQNRGKNTYGYG
+1672 QQCRNGGKSTYGYG
-1684 IGSGEEATFKIT
+1684 IGSGEEATFTVT

-1721 NNTIGSYE
+1721 NNNIGSYE

-1828 ISEGKYPEESTLVMK
+1828 NSVANYPGESTLVMR

-1856 PNETTEEIN
+1856 PGDNTE
-1865 TKVYSKENN
+1865 VYSEDNGN
-1874 NKVTVN
+1874 RVTVN
-1880 QKYRFEPTTYK
+1880 QKYRFEPINYK
-1891 TPKIRVNDTE
+1891 TPKIRVNGTE
-1901 TKDTQTKKIYENN
+1901 TKDTQTKEIYENN

-1923 PNKDYNEGEN
+1923 PNKDYN
-1933 QDGSTTRYDI
+1933 QDGSTTRYWI
-1943 NKYHG
+1943 NEYKG

-1960 MKYTHTVYGSNS
+1960 MKYTHTVYASNS
-1972 VLDGA
+1972 ELNGA

-1988 GQYNLITS
+1988 GQYNLITN

-2001 TSENWLPYRTST
+2001 LSENWLPYRTST

-2050 PYGNETEVE
+2050 PYGNETEVI
-2059 YEKTGHT
+2059 YDKTGHT
-2066 SQYKYNDNVKIRARS
+2066 SQYQYTDNVKIRARS
-2081 FITNWINID
+2081 FVTNWIAID
-2090 NNITPRIIDNSKT
+2090 GITPRITDNSKT
-2103 YRNDLYRTFSA
+2103 YRHDLYRTFSA

-2120 NTLFFWDNNN
+2120 NTLFFWDSNN

-2191 DRANNM
+2191 NRDMTR
-2197 DKDEAYY
+2197 DDSYY

-2242 LNPNVINA
+2242 LNPNVIDA
-2250 ENEKEWLSKLGFD
+2250 SNERAWLTSLGFD

-2283 TNKSGMPVENRNELI
+2283 TNKSGMPVDNRNELI

-2318 GRFVKNVNIPNVGN
+2318 GRFVKNVNIQG
-2332 DEKKQYNTASNKEET
+2332 DDYNKASKDKGS
-2347 QSGTVK
+2347 QSGTVV
-2353 VSTVYGYKNGNE
+2353 VSTKYGNKNDND
-2365 NGYKTINGNT
+2365 NGYKTINGDT
-2375 FEDNKVKEYEC
+2375 IESNKVKEYEIG
-2386 KYKYEDKEKIE
+2386 DN

-2405 GMDDVKLYPKDSLD
+2405 GMDDVKLYPEDSLD

-2429 GAIDNDIGKVI
+2429 GATSDIGSVI

-2455 SWYNDKFTTEWSK
+2455 SWYDDEFTTEWSE

-2483 NEVIYDEKDENNNIM
+2483 NEKIEDIM
-2498 NASKYEDDTYRVDIT
+2498 NASEYEDDTYRVDIT

-2565 KGTRIKTVEGSS
+2565 KGTRTKTVEGSS
-2577 EELPVDKDQLIG
+2577 EELPVDKDQLIS
-2589 NVKVELIEMIP
+2589 NVKVELIEMIS
-2600 IKDAEGNV
+2600 IGD
-2608 IKVYEDRATVKKEIE
+2608 KVYEDRAVVVKDA
-2623 KEGEK
+2623 
-2628 ESISQVATK
+2628 ISQVATK

-2675 NGQDYKSTTYQVNK
+2675 NGQDYKSTTYQVNE
-2689 EESLNN
+2689 EESLNE

-2700 TYDANKTEG
+2700 TYDANKTDDG

-2741 QKVIEHVSD
+2741 QKVIDHVSD

-2785 ESDKVIKALHKELGT
+2785 ESDKVKALHKELGT

-2818 IKVDGYKK
+2818 INVDGYKK
-2826 QSIDMSKLDAK
+2826 QSIDMSKLDGK
-2837 GIQKL
+2837 DIQKL
-2842 KSYRIVEQASRRN
+2842 ESYRIVEQATRINYKHEDIKDEDPSYM
-2855 SITDKITNKKH
+2855 ITNKEH

-2947 TDTWNKAGMTNEE
+2947 TDTWNKAGMTDEE

-3029 IFETGNSKNEKY
+3029 IFGTGNSENEKY
-3041 EYLNTKANN
+3041 EYLSTKANN
-3050 TLPTYGTDE
+3050 TLPTYGTDA

-3067 GLKYGYFSGATYYTG
+3067 GFKYGYFSGATYYTG
-3082 TYHTDTYV
+3082 AYHTDTYV

-3230 DNGNKNGNEMT
+3230 DNGNGNEMT

-3273 YLIPAKALTAKPNMI
+3273 YLIPAKALTAKPKREKERKN
-3288 DGTAV
+3288 DGTEVEVAV
-3293 AIEIKV
+3293 AITIKV
-3299 KDITDE
+3299 DDITDK
-3305 EIDNEN
+3305 EINNEN
-3311 TSNEVKDAMKELR
+3311 TSNEVKEAMIKLINDFRERKDSVKE
-3324 DNFKGRENSV
+3324 NF
-3334 MFPETLEGL
+3334 PDTLEGL

-3378 ASELKQYVYGTQNGE
+3378 ATKLSKYVYGTQNGE
-3393 SKIYEDDK
+3393 SEIYEDDK
-3401 IKGYEKKNGD
+3401 VKGYEKKNGD
-3411 TSAKIRITA
+3411 TSAKIKITA

-3480 GDPEVGSFGNEESGQ
+3480 GDPGRESFGDEESEQ
-3495 YNKNN
+3495 YKNNN
-3500 QTSNNEAKTVT
+3500 QTENNKAKKVT

>member
-1 MKQRILKLG
+1 
-10 ILFIIIILLNM
+10 
-21 VQEVYALENPGDAER
+21 
-36 HFKQSY
+36 
-42 GELYDDVYK
+42 
-51 KADLKSYYTFLGQ
+51 
-64 MQGDSK
+64 
-70 VAFNASDYTTVQEIY
+70 
-85 CVNYGKDYPYQ
+85 
-96 AQRDA
+96 
-101 ENAKTTLDNT
+101 
-111 KAAYDKAVSDG
+111 
-122 QPSGMPSTAYNE
+122 
-134 LLKNKKIDWYV
+134 
-145 ADANY
+145 
-150 QIANNMSQSIMYKMT
+150 MSQ
-165 YDKKIDTSTET
+165 
-176 DSEKNAVAYALSHE
+176 
-190 ARKGK
+190 
-195 RKYNSVQEYI
+195 YI
-205 DDEEGAR
+205 
-212 DEHQRTIWS
+212 I
-221 CFGYG
+221 Y
-226 SFTTEESVTAK
+226 
-237 AYAKDIAILNE
+237 
-248 GTKTIKVKGKI
+248 
-259 KGSEV
+259 
-264 VSDNFSSP
+264 
-272 INFSADYLTPKII
+272 
-285 TSGASLNDPADFAN
+285 
-299 IDKDTQ
+299 
-305 MSVKINAVQ
+305 
-314 GKKEY
+314 
-319 EIEIEVDYETY
+319 
-330 IVSYFYYE
+330 
-338 QGVMYKDKSR
+338 
-348 SELQDLLKITGSEK
+348 
-362 KSQKCKIKI
+362 
-371 IITVDDTSID
+371 
-381 ITVNK
+381 
-386 VWNGTFSDG
+386 
-395 KVPTM
+395 
-400 IFQLYANGKKV
+400 
-411 TKDIKGN
+411 
-418 TIKNPIP
+418 
-425 TKTTYTWKN
+425 
-434 LPKEDENGNDIEYT
+434 EYT
-448 IKEFLNT
+448 CECN
-455 TKAQS
+455 A
-460 NEEFKD
+460 
-466 GTYNKQK
+466 
-473 IKFVSN
+473 
-479 SGGIKGESGTIT
+479 
-491 ITNEVEGTP
+491 
-500 GKLIIIKK
+500 
-508 WSGSGLPDS
+508 
-517 KLPSITV
+517 
-524 NVTGPNGYNETFTL
+524 
-538 NSSNGWKV
+538 
-546 EIDNLEDGDYT
+546 
-557 VTEDTTGTSEITY
+557 
-570 NGKKYTITYNPGPYT
+570 
-585 AKVGGTVTITNSYEG
+585 
-600 EDEPEPEPGEGDAE
+600 
-614 IKKTVVKVL
+614 
-623 SKYEGDTS
+623 
-631 GTDIQG
+631 
-637 EDLAKVQRGD
+637 
-647 EVIFKIEVSA
+647 
-657 SKDKKTDDPVSASP
+657 
-671 DEIKEAGYE
+671 E
-680 SDKDYNPD
+680 SDKPD
-688 PTLTKV
+688 P
-694 ERNKYCTTIFCN
+694 N
-706 NTNGYYHIG
+706 NT
-715 CIRDGGTHC
+715 
-724 KGTTQYHD
+724 
-732 VTTYIGTK
+732 
-740 VTYTDCKVT
+740 
-749 KTHKYRAESFTVTD
+749 
-763 ELLGGNSKLTIKGL
+763 
-777 FSTSSSKYA
+777 
-786 SAAGVSGLES
+786 
-796 EGWTQDG
+796 
-803 DKYIWKADESEINTW
+803 
-818 INDTNPSEDKPKTT
+818 
-832 ATFYIICDVN
+832 
-842 EDWTEYGDEETNKA
+842 
-856 TLTEVKFAEKIE
+856 
-868 KEIKAK
+868 
-874 KTTDTGKKTTYSC
+874 
-887 SIHPNTGWSK
+887 
-897 TGSKVENVSK
+897 VENLGEVIK
-907 DLKPEKGEG
+907 KPINGPTGE
-916 ETINPNKSDTAKAQ
+916 DTADII

-952 NPTGD
+952 NPTDD

-1016 AYEDGITKKHWNDGQ
+1016 AYENGITKKHWNDGP
-1031 ISSWKTSG
+1031 ISSWTTSG
-1039 GGSGINYY
+1039 GGSGANYY
-1047 KDDENYKLGTK
+1047 KDDGDDPSDKTKGFKLGKK
-1058 LGDGLNCGDS
+1058 LGEGLEPGNS
-1068 REENISTVVV
+1068 RSENISTVVV

-1103 MDVDPAEITN
+1103 MDVEPATITN

-1129 TSKGLTCTDNKTNE
+1129 TSKGLKCKEDKRNE

-1156 EDSTKESNPAMAD
+1156 EDSTKESNPAMSD

-1190 KFKLTDEFDEQ
+1190 KFKLIDEFDKQ

-1216 TVNKDGN
+1216 TINKDENN

-1232 DSEPGQNLSN
+1232 ESEPGQNLSN
-1242 DSEWEKIEHDQEV
+1242 DSEWEKIEPAQEV

-1263 VDGAEFDKKDEVYK
+1263 VDGAEFNKKDEVYK
-1277 NKVNI
+1277 NTVKI

-1323 GLFGGIEADV
+1323 GLFGGIEGDV

-1346 QTISAYNMSEGEK
+1346 ETISAYNMSKGEK

-1390 ISAMKITDKYAEG
+1390 ISAMNMIDTYDEG
-1403 LKFSRIASGPVDL
+1403 LKFSRIALGPVEL
-1416 KNNDLG
+1416 INVNDSE
-1422 NRKLELEYTGGHLLP
+1422 RTLEIKYNGGHLLP
-1437 DESFEFKLVFIMEAQ
+1437 DESFEFTLVFIMEAK

-1459 RKYENKVEITELK
+1459 KKYENKIEITELK
-1472 NVNDWTWSRDG
+1472 NVNDWTWSKDG
-1483 AMNSHHDSCSYSGP
+1483 ADNEHHDSCNYSGP
-1497 CSLSSLKNEGGITSD
+1497 CKLSSLQNEGGITAD

-1530 YVVNVQHTNDDGSI
+1530 YVVNVKHTNDDGSV
-1544 ENYNKGNEWAG
+1544 ENYNKDNAWAG

-1564 WNGYDIDS
+1564 WNGKEIDS
-1572 KTIKKETYPVQ
+1572 KTSKKETYPVQ

-1608 SWTVLQP
+1608 NWTDLQP

-1627 SEDNSTIGK
+1627 SEDNSVIGT
-1636 NDVGLEFIEAKADKG
+1636 NDVGLKFIEAKADKG
-1651 GNVNVTNLNNSAYK
+1651 GEVKKTELNTSAYK

-1672 CQNRGKNTYGYG
+1672 WQNGGKSTYGYG
-1684 IGSGEEATFKIT
+1684 IGSEKEATFTIT
-1696 VKVTR
+1696 VEVTR

-1721 NNTIGSYE
+1721 NNTIGSYT
-1729 YSSPEK
+1729 YKSPEG

-1746 NRLYKDFRGDINKQ
+1746 NRLYKDKDNNIIKT
-1760 IWIKDPNGDLY
+1760 IEVKDPEGNIY
-1771 ATSKYISDADYINL
+1771 ITSKYISDADYINL

-1806 LMTSTDTEVEGEVW
+1806 LMTWGANGSTDAEVEGDVW

-1828 ISEGKYPEESTLVMK
+1828 ISEGKYPEESTLVMR

-1856 PNETTEEIN
+1856 PNETPEKIN
-1865 TKVYSKENN
+1865 TEVYSKENN

-1880 QKYRFEPTTYK
+1880 QKYRFEPTIYK

-1923 PNKDYNEGEN
+1923 PNKDYKL
-1933 QDGSTTRYDI
+1933 DGSTTRYWMGDY
-1943 NKYHG
+1943 KG

-1960 MKYTHTVYGSNS
+1960 MKYTHTVYASDS

-1977 KGNAG
+1977 KGKAG

-2026 AEFKSVRESF
+2026 AEFKSVRKSF

-2050 PYGNETEVE
+2050 PNGNETGVE

-2081 FITNWINID
+2081 FVTNWIDID
-2090 NNITPRIIDNSKT
+2090 GITPRIIDNSKT

-2242 LNPNVINA
+2242 LNPKVINA

-2318 GRFVKNVNIPNVGN
+2318 GRFVKNVNIPNAGN

-2375 FEDNKVKEYEC
+2375 FEDNKVKEYE
-2386 KYKYEDKEKIE
+2386 YKYEDKEKIE

-2565 KGTRIKTVEGSS
+2565 KGTRTKTVEGSS
-2577 EELPVDKDQLIG
+2577 EGLPVDKDQLIG

-2732 EYDENNNPV
+2732 KYDNNSE
-2741 QKVIEHVSD
+2741 QEDIDHVSD

-2778 ATNLSKN
+2778 ATNLN
-2785 ESDKVIKALHKELGT
+2785 ESEKVKALHKELGT

-2818 IKVDGYKK
+2818 INVDGYKK
-2826 QSIDMSKLDAK
+2826 QSIDMSKLKLVDNTIT
-2837 GIQKL
+2837 IQKL
-2842 KSYRIVEQASRRN
+2842 ESYRIVEQASRRN
-2855 SITDKITNKKH
+2855 SITDTITNEEH

-2947 TDTWNKAGMTNEE
+2947 TDTWNKAGMTEDMTDEE

-3029 IFETGNSKNEKY
+3029 IFGTGNSENEKY
-3041 EYLNTKANN
+3041 EYLSTKANN

-3067 GLKYGYFSGATYYTG
+3067 GFKYGYFSGATYYTG
-3082 TYHTDTYV
+3082 AYHTDTYV

-3162 QYTKEKQNNKEDEP
+3162 QYTKEKQKNNEDEP

-3193 YRIKDLGTNNLG
+3193 YRIKNLGTNNLG

-3218 EIKVDENGTIKD
+3218 EIKVDEKGTIKD

-3273 YLIPAKALTAKPNMI
+3273 YLIPAKALTAKPKRERERKN
-3288 DGTAV
+3288 DGTEVEVAV

-3299 KDITDE
+3299 NDITE
-3305 EIDNEN
+3305 EKINNEN
-3311 TSNEVKDAMKELR
+3311 TSNEVKDAMKELIKK
-3324 DNFKGRENSV
+3324 FKKRENLV
-3334 MFPETLEGL
+3334 MYPATLEGL
-3343 KNYINAYMA
+3343 KNYINAYMV

-3367 GKLLKLAQETI
+3367 GKLLKLAQGTI
-3378 ASELKQYVYGTQNGE
+3378 ATELSKYVYGTQNGE
-3393 SKIYEDDK
+3393 SAIREDNK

-3495 YNKNN
+3495 YNNNN

-3554 VLTLTMTATIIIV
+3554 ALTLTMTATIIIV

>member
-1 MKQRILKLG
+1 MIKKIIKHFLLI
-10 ILFIIIILLNM
+10 ILFIIFFNINMNTSNAAFPITDTYDIPMNLTIYNSTSNIWCIHDGMKLGQYHECLYKVTGSGTLNPDNEA
-21 VQEVYALENPGDAER
+21 QAALA
-36 HFKQSY
+36 KA
-42 GELYDDVYK
+42 LYDNRTVTSKYNIGAHQTGEIEGAIQQLAK
-51 KADLKSYYTFLGQ
+51 KAGIGEKASSNGSNKANEYTDFGKLISILKNIDGKTIETNASKGDKSYYLSEAIDKF
-64 MQGDSK
+64 QGYYNQDIKCEVTSVTGTKEAWIVESTGAQQIQIINKDKQAFYVRFNDATEDTVKLK
-70 VAFNASDYTTVQEIY
+70 VKVTVD
-85 CVNYGKDYPYQ
+85 KMP
-96 AQRDA
+96 
-101 ENAKTTLDNT
+101 KTTKYKIIRPQECNGMCSKNHTATYSKIWKNYIDTSNFKVVGTRGEDGWVSENKNAFFYKGSL
-111 KAAYDKAVSDG
+111 YAVSTLEDNRVHNC
-122 QPSGMPSTAYNE
+122 SE
-134 LLKNKKIDWYV
+134 HKLLKNFLTEYSLNEQPLMIVDFEEGSLEFEFEIIIKLDEEKITVKKEWE
-145 ADANY
+145 AEGTGT
-150 QIANNMSQSIMYKMT
+150 IAEKDLPDVTINLLDENKNVINSCKLNASNNFEHVFTK
-165 YDKKIDTSTET
+165 DKSGKKLE
-176 DSEKNAVAYALSHE
+176 
-190 ARKGK
+190 KGK
-195 RKYNSVQEYI
+195 KYFLQEEKGI
-205 DDEEGAR
+205 E
-212 DEHQRTIWS
+212 
-221 CFGYG
+221 
-226 SFTTEESVTAK
+226 
-237 AYAKDIAILNE
+237 
-248 GTKTIKVKGKI
+248 TKTINGV
-259 KGSEV
+259 
-264 VSDNFSSP
+264 
-272 INFSADYLTPKII
+272 
-285 TSGASLNDPADFAN
+285 
-299 IDKDTQ
+299 
-305 MSVKINAVQ
+305 
-314 GKKEY
+314 EY
-319 EIEIEVDYETY
+319 
-330 IVSYFYYE
+330 
-338 QGVMYKDKSR
+338 
-348 SELQDLLKITGSEK
+348 
-362 KSQKCKIKI
+362 
-371 IITVDDTSID
+371 
-381 ITVNK
+381 
-386 VWNGTFSDG
+386 TF
-395 KVPTM
+395 K
-400 IFQLYANGKKV
+400 Y
-411 TKDIKGN
+411 
-418 TIKNPIP
+418 
-425 TKTTYTWKN
+425 KTTKETEAKVGSTYTFKN
-434 LPKEDENGNDIEYT
+434 SY
-448 IKEFLNT
+448 
-455 TKAQS
+455 
-460 NEEFKD
+460 D
-466 GTYNKQK
+466 GD
-473 IKFVSN
+473 
-479 SGGIKGESGTIT
+479 
-491 ITNEVEGTP
+491 TP
-500 GKLIIIKK
+500 GKLIIIKN

-517 KLPSITV
+517 MLPSITV
-524 NVTGPNGYNETFTL
+524 KVTGPNGYNKSFTL
-538 NSSNGWKV
+538 NSSNSWKV
-546 EIDNLEDGDYT
+546 EIDNLEDGEYK
-557 VTEDTTGTSEITY
+557 VTENTGNSEITY
-570 NGKKYTITYNPGPYT
+570 NGKKYTITYDSSTHT
-585 AKVGGTVTITNSYEG
+585 AKVGNTVTIRNSYEG
-600 EDEPEPEPGEGDAE
+600 DDEPEPGDDEPDFNIE
-614 IKKTVVKVL
+614 KKLVAVV
-623 SKYEGDTS
+623 SKLEKPDTS
-631 GTDIQG
+631 LHD
-637 EDLAKVQRGD
+637 VQRGD
-647 EVIFKIEVSA
+647 KAIFE
-657 SKDKKTDDPVSASP
+657 
-671 DEIKEAGYE
+671 
-680 SDKDYNPD
+680 
-688 PTLTKV
+688 
-694 ERNKYCTTIFCN
+694 
-706 NTNGYYHIG
+706 
-715 CIRDGGTHC
+715 
-724 KGTTQYHD
+724 
-732 VTTYIGTK
+732 
-740 VTYTDCKVT
+740 
-749 KTHKYRAESFTVTD
+749 
-763 ELLGGNSKLTIKGL
+763 
-777 FSTSSSKYA
+777 
-786 SAAGVSGLES
+786 
-796 EGWTQDG
+796 
-803 DKYIWKADESEINTW
+803 
-818 INDTNPSEDKPKTT
+818 
-832 ATFYIICDVN
+832 
-842 EDWTEYGDEETNKA
+842 
-856 TLTEVKFAEKIE
+856 
-868 KEIKAK
+868 
-874 KTTDTGKKTTYSC
+874 
-887 SIHPNTGWSK
+887 
-897 TGSKVENVSK
+897 
-907 DLKPEKGEG
+907 
-916 ETINPNKSDTAKAQ
+916 
-930 LQGYEA
+930 
-936 KIEKTLEKVNA
+936 
-947 QIHKA
+947 
-952 NPTGD
+952 
-957 SGENTKVEWGDL
+957 
-969 LEYKITVTNTGGNW
+969 ITVTNTTQNPEDEEIDVEKNDDEDSKREIGSSNYTSSKVNCTKYELKRIPGTNIWQPVQCGGWALSDKLTGKAYETKTKEIERTYYVKHIEYSIKKIQLKDEVDGSYLGDAIYYENADFTEYCIDGLNFKSDEGW
-983 NTNFY
+983 NSALSWQASDKSSYLQTGQSTKLYVVCDIDDVEAYGETDTNTAKVEVGALTWNKYESHTYYNEYHIKTVIDDQYTLQSSSATCNVNYEHSIYVNKAIFKQGSTTIGETQTEKAKNPDPNPEESDTDITNKEAKEASDTVTMVGYDVSIVKELTKVESELEKDIPVSEYVQLGDKLTYTITIKNDGNTNTYQEFKITDILVDGIEVHEDNSLDWVEGGDGY
-988 EGLYVNDYFDENE
+988 ENTNIKGPSQSEVDSSVSRIASSETADVEFIAKVIGDPGTNVINKAVYNYFHNRNKIEIEANKEDDDQRIIDDYAVSVD
-1001 LKYVG
+1001 KYITKAESRQPNSVG
-1006 DPDGDNYYHD
+1006 D
-1016 AYEDGITKKHWNDGQ
+1016 AYQ
-1031 ISSWKTSG
+1031 SSL
-1039 GGSGINYY
+1039 GSRAGK
-1047 KDDENYKLGTK
+1047 KDDEKNGKNAYITDRGDTVTYKIVVKNEHDRTNIWKLTLEDEFNIDNLGKEPVLEYVECTSNDWKVEVNGSK
-1058 LGDGLNCGDS
+1058 LTCEYS
-1068 REENISTVVV
+1068 ASEW
-1078 SKPGESVTNNA
+1078 SKPLAPGES
-1089 DLIAIKNRNAVEIE
+1089 IEIE
-1103 MDVDPAEITN
+1103 LKLLVIEGAELEDKGDTYQN
-1113 EVREYKAGV
+1113 KA
-1122 DKYVSEV
+1122 
-1129 TSKGLTCTDNKTNE
+1129 
-1143 VAEKYPLDDRKEQ
+1143 
-1156 EDSTKESNPAMAD
+1156 
-1169 RGDKIKFTITFKN
+1169 TIT
-1182 KSDEANIW
+1182 DI
-1190 KFKLTDEFDEQ
+1190 
-1201 LEYLDEFDSEATGKW
+1201 
-1216 TVNKDGN
+1216 
-1223 KLSIIYVGN
+1223 
-1232 DSEPGQNLSN
+1232 
-1242 DSEWEKIEHDQEV
+1242 
-1255 SINLYFQV
+1255 
-1263 VDGAEFDKKDEVYK
+1263 
-1277 NKVNI
+1277 
-1282 EQVWNR
+1282 WNR
-1288 NSKHLAK
+1288 NKLNESIETPGKKL
-1295 EYITLDKEESSDF
+1295 LDFDTDHQHESSDWCT
-1308 VKVRQISASIDKYVS
+1308 VRQINAVIDKYVS
-1323 GLFGGIEADV
+1323 KVYGGIEDV
-1333 SSTIVN
+1333 VYN
-1339 ASRARKE
+1339 NESRKRE
-1346 QTISAYNMSEGEK
+1346 
-1359 SDNPVEVERGDE
+1359 SDTLDIYQINEEYKKNNNVPVERGDE
-1371 ITYTIVVKNTQPLD
+1371 ITYTLKIRNTGEGIITVMKLEDIFDKELIFNKFTGESGWTCDAVVTAYKDKKNKLNITYNGWLNPGDEATLK
-1385 NSGGL
+1385 L
-1390 ISAMKITDKYAEG
+1390 IFIMTNEEDDKY
-1403 LKFSRIASGPVDL
+1403 DL
-1416 KNNDLG
+1416 YGRNYTNTLTTTEIQNINSWTWDNNGAKNGHDKDG
-1422 NRKLELEYTGGHLLP
+1422 TCKLEYLQNGE
-1437 DESFEFKLVFIMEAQ
+1437 
-1452 DESSWYE
+1452 
-1459 RKYENKVEITELK
+1459 
-1472 NVNDWTWSRDG
+1472 DG
-1483 AMNSHHDSCSYSGP
+1483 IPSNMS
-1497 CSLSSLKNEGGITSD
+1497 
-1512 LPSSDY
+1512 SSDY
-1518 VYMLAYAVELEK
+1518 VYMLEYKVELDK
-1530 YVVNVQHTNDDGSI
+1530 YVINVKHTNDDGS
-1544 ENYNKGNEWAG
+1544 EDTYDKNTWVANDETKV
-1555 NGDGTDRET
+1555 DTDRGL
-1564 WNGYDIDS
+1564 WNNFEEDYYNS
-1572 KTIKKETYPVQ
+1572 KKQAKGSYKEQYPVQ
-1583 VEKGDIVTYEIKVKN
+1583 VEKNDIVTYEIKIKN
-1598 TYNIHNGAEI
+1598 TNDESIPGD
-1608 SWTVLQP
+1608 T
-1615 SIYKIDIEDVFN
+1615 SIYALDIADIFS
-1627 SEDNSTIGK
+1627 SEDGSDKTTNRITDNNI
-1636 NDVGLEFIEAKADKG
+1636 GLELMVDETKAENNNQLEILSTSSDK
-1651 GNVNVTNLNNSAYK
+1651 NQYLFK
-1665 FEFTPQQ
+1665 FTPKGQ
-1672 CQNRGKNTYGYG
+1672 CSNSGKSTNGYG
-1684 IGSGEEATFKIT
+1684 IGVNEVATFRIV

-1701 SNMYLYELIN
+1701 SNMYLYELRNTAVI
-1711 RATIQDIYNR
+1711 TSVYNR
-1721 NNTIGSYE
+1721 NNNIGNNEQDEQYT
-1729 YSSPEK
+1729 YSSTDTN
-1735 REKVEYKVTNG
+1735 RRVNDAYRVTNG
-1746 NRLYKDFRGDINKQ
+1746 NRAYILQNGSIVEQLTLNGLSKISKINEITLASEITVANK
-1760 IWIKDPNGDLY
+1760 I
-1771 ATSKYISDADYINL
+1771 ADADYINL

-1865 TKVYSKENN
+1865 TEVYSKENN

-1891 TPKIRVNDTE
+1891 TPRIKVNGTE
-1901 TKDTQTKKIYENN
+1901 TKDTQTKEIYENN

-1923 PNKDYNEGEN
+1923 PNKDYN
-1933 QDGSTTRYDI
+1933 QAGSTTRYWI
-1943 NKYHG
+1943 NEYKG

-1960 MKYTHTVYGSNS
+1960 MKYTHTVYASDS

-1988 GQYNLITS
+1988 GQYNLIRS
-1996 GRATR
+1996 DRATR

-2050 PYGNETEVE
+2050 PNGNETGVE

-2081 FITNWINID
+2081 FITNWIDKVGPEIKND
-2090 NNITPRIIDNSKT
+2090 DSKKT
-2103 YRNDLYRTFSA
+2103 YRKDLYNKFS
-2114 TVGNST
+2114 TTIGDYT
-2120 NTLFFWDNNN
+2120 NTLFFWDSK
-2130 NTRTYTNTV
+2130 NTIRKGNDISNYANTV

-2191 DRANNM
+2191 NRDMTR
-2197 DKDEAYY
+2197 DDSYY

-2242 LNPNVINA
+2242 LNPKVIDA
-2250 ENEKEWLSKLGFD
+2250 GNERDWLTSLGFK

-2283 TNKSGMPVENRNELI
+2283 TNKSGMPVDNRNELI

-2318 GRFVKNVNIPNVGN
+2318 GRFVKNVNIQDV
-2332 DEKKQYNTASNKEET
+2332 EEKQYNNASENNEPK
-2347 QSGTVK
+2347 SGTVK
-2353 VSTVYGYKNGNE
+2353 VSTVYGNKNGNK
-2365 NGYKTINGNT
+2365 NGYQTINGDRFDDN
-2375 FEDNKVKEYEC
+2375 NKVKEYE
-2386 KYKYEDKEKIE
+2386 YEDEDKEKIE

-2424 TVSRN
+2424 TVSRT
-2429 GAIDNDIGKVI
+2429 ATEYNDIGKAI
-2440 SLATKYNIAEISAFS
+2440 SLETKYNIAEISAFS
-2455 SWYNDKFTTEWSK
+2455 SWYDSNFTTEWSK

-2483 NEVIYDEKDENNNIM
+2483 NEEIGNIM
-2498 NASKYEDDTYRVDIT
+2498 DASQYEDDTYRVDIT
-2513 PELYKGP
+2513 PELYGGP

-2565 KGTRIKTVEGSS
+2565 KGTRTKTVEGSS

-2628 ESISQVATK
+2628 KSISQVATK
-2637 TSNEGNNK
+2637 TSDEVDNK

-2659 VRFTYGDDCET
+2659 VRFTYGDECET

-2689 EESLNN
+2689 KESLDE

-2700 TYDANKTEG
+2700 TYDANKTDG

-2724 GMEITGEK
+2724 GMEITGK
-2732 EYDENNNPV
+2732 KDYDNNTV
-2741 QKVIEHVSD
+2741 QEDIDHVSD

-2778 ATNLSKN
+2778 ATNLSEN
-2785 ESDKVIKALHKELGT
+2785 ESDKVKTLHKALGT

-2818 IKVDGYKK
+2818 INVDEYKK
-2826 QSIDMSKLDAK
+2826 QFIDMSKLD
-2837 GIQKL
+2837 GENIQKL
-2842 KSYRIVEQASRRN
+2842 ESYRIKEQATRIN
-2855 SITDKITNKKH
+2855 SEDIKDEDPSYTITNKEH

-3015 GYKTGEDIYNEVAT
+3015 GYKTGEDIYNEVAN
-3029 IFETGNSKNEKY
+3029 IFEDKDTQY

-3050 TLPTYGTDE
+3050 KLPTYVTDE
-3059 KAITENIQ
+3059 NTKEIKTTNVP

-3082 TYHTDTYV
+3082 AYHTDTYV

-3205 EIESRIPYAKANG
+3205 EIEAKIPNAKANG
-3218 EIKVDENGTIKD
+3218 EIAVDSTGVIKD
-3230 DNGNKNGNEMT
+3230 EDGKGNEMT

-3273 YLIPAKALTAKPNMI
+3273 YLIPAKALTAKPNVNAK
-3288 DGTAV
+3288 GEAE
-3293 AIEIKV
+3293 AIEIKI
-3299 KDITDE
+3299 DQITDE
-3305 EIDNEN
+3305 KINNEN
-3311 TSNEVKDAMKELR
+3311 TSNEVKDAMKELIKK
-3324 DNFKGRENSV
+3324 FKERENLV
-3334 MFPETLEGL
+3334 MFPDTLEGL

-3367 GKLLKLAQETI
+3367 GKLLKLAQGTI
-3378 ASELKQYVYGTQNGE
+3378 ATELSKYVYGTQNGE
-3393 SKIYEDDK
+3393 SAIREDNK

-3411 TSAKIRITA
+3411 TSAKIKITA

-3480 GDPEVGSFGNEESGQ
+3480 GDPGRESFGDEESGQ
-3495 YNKNN
+3495 YKDNN
-3500 QTSNNEAKTVT
+3500 QTENNKAKEVT

>member
-1 MKQRILKLG
+1 MNKSKVLRIFIMFMIIMIGNIGFSNANSEYPKLDTIDG
-10 ILFIIIILLNM
+10 LYVIN
-21 VQEVYALENPGDAER
+21 QNVYEQNNNFWCIAN
-36 HFKQSY
+36 QSNLTHY
-42 GELYDDVYK
+42 HTCLYK
-51 KADLKSYYTFLGQ
+51 KTTSGTIDLNNSANENQIAFALGAKANESK
-64 MQGDSK
+64 GVSTSK
-70 VAFNASDYTTVQEIY
+70 VGSLSESEMQLLAQKVGLGGNGCTNSSADITKYTKFSKVLAKMKEMNGKTETLSATNNGDGTYTSEEFSKFVGYKLLEGFNAPTV
-85 CVNYGKDYPYQ
+85 
-96 AQRDA
+96 
-101 ENAKTTLDNT
+101 
-111 KAAYDKAVSDG
+111 
-122 QPSGMPSTAYNE
+122 
-134 LLKNKKIDWYV
+134 
-145 ADANY
+145 
-150 QIANNMSQSIMYKMT
+150 
-165 YDKKIDTSTET
+165 
-176 DSEKNAVAYALSHE
+176 
-190 ARKGK
+190 
-195 RKYNSVQEYI
+195 
-205 DDEEGAR
+205 
-212 DEHQRTIWS
+212 
-221 CFGYG
+221 
-226 SFTTEESVTAK
+226 
-237 AYAKDIAILNE
+237 
-248 GTKTIKVKGKI
+248 TKT
-259 KGSEV
+259 
-264 VSDNFSSP
+264 
-272 INFSADYLTPKII
+272 
-285 TSGASLNDPADFAN
+285 TSGADS
-299 IDKDTQ
+299 
-305 MSVKINAVQ
+305 
-314 GKKEY
+314 
-319 EIEIEVDYETY
+319 IEVVDASGNATT
-330 IVSYFYYE
+330 
-338 QGVMYKDKSR
+338 
-348 SELQDLLKITGSEK
+348 LL
-362 KSQKCKIKI
+362 
-371 IITVDDTSID
+371 
-381 ITVNK
+381 N
-386 VWNGTFSDG
+386 
-395 KVPTM
+395 
-400 IFQLYANGKKV
+400 ANGSDNSSGPVKFKV
-411 TKDIKGN
+411 TN
-418 TIKNPIP
+418 
-425 TKTTYTWKN
+425 
-434 LPKEDENGNDIEYT
+434 PKEGENPKIEYT
-448 IKEFLNT
+448 ITFDSFP
-455 TKAQS
+455 TKVEYQKIELSDCPNYSAVAA
-460 NEEFKD
+460 
-466 GTYNKQK
+466 GTYDMSNNHSNHSGFAAPREGERDWSFVPDKHLSLVKEKTVHNCYAHYYLFKNVAGLTGTTNQQPLIMVRIEEGK
-473 IKFVSN
+473 LEIKFTIEIQLEDTPTTTIIVVKNWTGSLESGNSYPDITVTLYNSNDGSKVTKNADGKPIENPVTLNNGN
-479 SGGIKGESGTIT
+479 SGNSWTYKWENLPKKDKNGKTIKYKVEESETSGTIGSGDT
-491 ITNEVEGTP
+491 AQEWKAEKSSAEGT
-500 GKLIIIKK
+500 
-508 WSGSGLPDS
+508 SG
-517 KLPSITV
+517 
-524 NVTGPNGYNETFTL
+524 TL
-538 NSSNGWKV
+538 TLKNKV
-546 EIDNLEDGDYT
+546 EPPPKPTPTPTPSDDED
-557 VTEDTTGTSEITY
+557 VKIT
-570 NGKKYTITYNPGPYT
+570 
-585 AKVGGTVTITNSYEG
+585 
-600 EDEPEPEPGEGDAE
+600 
-614 IKKTVVKVL
+614 KTVEYVL
-623 SKYEGDTS
+623 SEYEGDTS
-631 GTDIQG
+631 SQDGAG
-637 EDLAKVQRGD
+637 NGSKEARVQTGD
-647 EVIFKIEVSA
+647 QVVFKIVVESLR
-657 SKDKKTDDPVSASP
+657 KDEP
-671 DEIKEAGYE
+671 E
-680 SDKDYNPD
+680 
-688 PTLTKV
+688 
-694 ERNKYCTTIFCN
+694 
-706 NTNGYYHIG
+706 
-715 CIRDGGTHC
+715 
-724 KGTTQYHD
+724 
-732 VTTYIGTK
+732 
-740 VTYTDCKVT
+740 
-749 KTHKYRAESFTVTD
+749 
-763 ELLGGNSKLTIKGL
+763 
-777 FSTSSSKYA
+777 
-786 SAAGVSGLES
+786 
-796 EGWTQDG
+796 
-803 DKYIWKADESEINTW
+803 
-818 INDTNPSEDKPKTT
+818 DT
-832 ATFYIICDVN
+832 
-842 EDWTEYGDEETNKA
+842 
-856 TLTEVKFAEKIE
+856 
-868 KEIKAK
+868 
-874 KTTDTGKKTTYSC
+874 
-887 SIHPNTGWSK
+887 
-897 TGSKVENVSK
+897 
-907 DLKPEKGEG
+907 EKGETGNWEDNEESTYGISGKPKEGNIQYCNISCHEG
-916 ETINPNKSDTAKAQ
+916 EKRTSWEEYAYKDSGNCAECGNPLGVRQVKSYGFKSLKLEDVLEDESKVKIKSIFDGTYDHGSVSGFTKPEGTWSMSGNIFTWDSGIGEEESGKKSATLYILCDVSEDWKYDDGKGNECVNTATLKHVDWRITKTRWYHWQQETTPFTSNHVQTNPHYHYKYVTCTTCRGSGSVSTWQTCQYCSGFGWHGNNMCRFCGGRGGFNSSQTCSNCGGSGQVRVIERTDTLCKGESAKKGSTTKKCNKTSLPTKYEDEGKDYDISDTAKVI
-930 LQGYEA
+930 LQGYKEA
-936 KIEKTLEKVNA
+936 VEKKLTKIQSKYETEITGDDLKDELVQIGDVLTYTIRIKNEGETNIYTEFELEDELIEGLDTDDSKVDNSIWNGSDPTYTTTSVDGKNDSVQNGGRYIGNGEESEDVLFMAHVIGEPGKRTENHVQLNYFHNRNKVKIESDAEATAENDIDTYSISVNKY
-947 QIHKA
+947 I
-952 NPTGD
+952 
-957 SGENTKVEWGDL
+957 TKV
-969 LEYKITVTNTGGNW
+969 KSRQ
-983 NTNFY
+983 
-988 EGLYVNDYFDENE
+988 ENS
-1001 LKYVG
+1001 VAG
-1006 DPDGDNYYHD
+1006 SD
-1016 AYEDGITKKHWNDGQ
+1016 
-1031 ISSWKTSG
+1031 
-1039 GGSGINYY
+1039 GSGLV
-1047 KDDENYKLGTK
+1047 DL
-1058 LGDGLNCGDS
+1058 GDS
-1068 REENISTVVV
+1068 R
-1078 SKPGESVTNNA
+1078 
-1089 DLIAIKNRNAVEIE
+1089 
-1103 MDVDPAEITN
+1103 
-1113 EVREYKAGV
+1113 
-1122 DKYVSEV
+1122 
-1129 TSKGLTCTDNKTNE
+1129 KTNKGE
-1143 VAEKYPLDDRKEQ
+1143 AVIV
-1156 EDSTKESNPAMAD
+1156 D
-1169 RGDKIKFTITFKN
+1169 RGDIVTFKIEITDDHDN
-1182 KSDEANIW
+1182 TNIW
-1190 KFKLTDEFDEQ
+1190 KVELEDVYNPEELALKEYRSEDGLFEVNGSGGNIKLIYNNNPKNEPNTSNPH
-1201 LEYLDEFDSEATGKW
+1201 LEAGGGVRSVEIDFVA
-1216 TVNKDGN
+1216 
-1223 KLSIIYVGN
+1223 
-1232 DSEPGQNLSN
+1232 
-1242 DSEWEKIEHDQEV
+1242 IE
-1255 SINLYFQV
+1255 
-1263 VDGAEFDKKDEVYK
+1263 GAELLKKDDVYE

-1282 EQVWNR
+1282 EKAFNR
-1288 NSKHLAK
+1288 NHIEILQYSSTGGTH
-1295 EYITLDKEESSDF
+1295 ESSD
-1308 VKVRQISASIDKYVS
+1308 KCTVRQINAVIDKYVTKV
-1323 GLFGGIEADV
+1323 FGGIEGDV
-1333 SSTIVN
+1333 SSREIPCIN
-1339 ASRARKE
+1339 AGTENLVESRRKRLDD
-1346 QTISAYNMSEGEK
+1346 TYSAWGEIESK
-1359 SDNPVEVERGDE
+1359 KFENSVTVERGDE
-1371 ITYTIVVKNTQPLD
+1371 ITYTLTVKNT
-1385 NSGGL
+1385 GEG
-1390 ISAMKITDKYAEG
+1390 IITKMNFEDVFDKYLIFKKCQVVTKDNKIKEIEKNIYVDSDTGKWTRSEETKSTDDENKISLKYDG
-1403 LKFSRIASGPVDL
+1403 LLKPGEVETLQFIFVMTEEPDDLTELYGISRKFVNTFSTLEIQNINAWTW
-1416 KNNDLG
+1416 NND
-1422 NRKLELEYTGGHLLP
+1422 GGSNKPYDIVIDNYNKKQCYLNLLQNGYAGIP
-1437 DESFEFKLVFIMEAQ
+1437 SNM
-1452 DESSWYE
+1452 
-1459 RKYENKVEITELK
+1459 
-1472 NVNDWTWSRDG
+1472 WS
-1483 AMNSHHDSCSYSGP
+1483 
-1497 CSLSSLKNEGGITSD
+1497 K
-1512 LPSSDY
+1512 DY
-1518 VYMLAYAVELEK
+1518 VYMLSYQVELDK
-1530 YVVNVQHTNDDGSI
+1530 YIINVKHTNDDGSESVYDKNI
-1544 ENYNKGNEWAG
+1544 WRKNDGKGKETQ
-1555 NGDGTDRET
+1555 DDDDTDREFL
-1564 WNGYDIDS
+1564 NNFKEDYKEGYDYYEKEEKAKGS
-1572 KTIKKETYPVQ
+1572 YKETYPVQ
-1583 VEKGDIVTYEIKVKN
+1583 VEKNDIVTYEIKIKN
-1598 TYNIHNGAEI
+1598 TGERTSIYSLDLVDVFSAEDGIDINGAKNG
-1608 SWTVLQP
+1608 TANVG
-1615 SIYKIDIEDVFN
+1615 IELLEGETN
-1627 SEDNSTIGK
+1627 SENNGQ
-1636 NDVGLEFIEAKADKG
+1636 IEIVKKDSNTYLFK
-1651 GNVNVTNLNNSAYK
+1651 
-1665 FEFTPQQ
+1665 FTPKQ
-1672 CQNRGKNTYGYG
+1672 CSNNGKDLAEKGYG
-1684 IGSGEEATFKIT
+1684 IGSGEEATFRIV

-1701 SNMYLYELIN
+1701 SNMYLYELRNTAVITN
-1711 RATIQDIYNR
+1711 VYNR
-1721 NNTIGSYE
+1721 NNNIENYTYE
-1729 YSSPEK
+1729 LTNTGNYI
-1735 REKVEYKVTNG
+1735 YKPTDTGNYTYNSTDTGRTVTDAYRVTNG
-1746 NRLYKDFRGDINKQ
+1746 NRAYIDIENNFVEPLTLNGLEYVYGNRTEEIKKNEKIPGIYLNTEEISNGNDKKHIIRVGNK
-1760 IWIKDPNGDLY
+1760 I
-1771 ATSKYISDADYINL
+1771 ADADYINL

-1865 TKVYSKENN
+1865 TEVYSKENN

-1891 TPKIRVNDTE
+1891 TPKIRVNGTE

-1923 PNKDYNEGEN
+1923 PNKDYNQDEDYKP
-1933 QDGSTTRYDI
+1933 DGSTTRYWT
-1943 NKYHG
+1943 NKYKG

-1960 MKYTHTVYGSNS
+1960 MKYTHTVYASDS

-1977 KGNAG
+1977 KGKAG

-2050 PYGNETEVE
+2050 PNGNETGVE

-2066 SQYKYNDNVKIRARS
+2066 SQYQYNDNVKIRARS
-2081 FITNWINID
+2081 FITNWIDKVGPEIKND
-2090 NNITPRIIDNSKT
+2090 DSKKT
-2103 YRNDLYRTFSA
+2103 YRKDLYNKFS
-2114 TVGNST
+2114 TTIGDYT
-2120 NTLFFWDNNN
+2120 NTLFFWDSK
-2130 NTRTYTNTV
+2130 NTIRKGNDISNYANTV

-2191 DRANNM
+2191 NRDMTR
-2197 DKDEAYY
+2197 DDSYY

-2242 LNPNVINA
+2242 LNPKVIDA
-2250 ENEKEWLSKLGFD
+2250 GNERDWLTSLGFK

-2283 TNKSGMPVENRNELI
+2283 TNKSGMPVDNRNELI

-2318 GRFVKNVNIPNVGN
+2318 GRFVKNVNIQDV
-2332 DEKKQYNTASNKEET
+2332 EEKQYNNASENNGPK
-2347 QSGTVK
+2347 SGTVK
-2353 VSTVYGYKNGNE
+2353 VSTVYGNKNGNK
-2365 NGYKTINGNT
+2365 NGYQTINGDT
-2375 FEDNKVKEYEC
+2375 FDDNNKVKEYE
-2386 KYKYEDKEKIE
+2386 YEYEYEDKEKIE

-2424 TVSRN
+2424 TVSRT
-2429 GAIDNDIGKVI
+2429 ATEYNDIGKAI
-2440 SLATKYNIAEISAFS
+2440 SLETKYNIAEISAFS
-2455 SWYNDKFTTEWSK
+2455 SWYDSNFTTEWSK

-2483 NEVIYDEKDENNNIM
+2483 NEEIGNIM
-2498 NASKYEDDTYRVDIT
+2498 DASQYEDDTYRVDIT
-2513 PELYKGP
+2513 PELYGGP

-2565 KGTRIKTVEGSS
+2565 KGTRTKTVEGSS

-2628 ESISQVATK
+2628 KSISQVATK
-2637 TSNEGNNK
+2637 TSDEVDNK

-2659 VRFTYGDDCET
+2659 VRFTYGDECET

-2689 EESLNN
+2689 KESLDE

-2700 TYDANKTEG
+2700 TYDANKTDG

-2724 GMEITGEK
+2724 GMEITGK
-2732 EYDENNNPV
+2732 KDYDNNTV
-2741 QKVIEHVSD
+2741 QEDIDHVSD

-2778 ATNLSKN
+2778 ATNLSEN
-2785 ESDKVIKALHKELGT
+2785 ESDKVKTLHKALGT

-2818 IKVDGYKK
+2818 INVDEYKK
-2826 QSIDMSKLDAK
+2826 QFIDMSKLD
-2837 GIQKL
+2837 GENIQKL
-2842 KSYRIVEQASRRN
+2842 ESYRIKEQATRIN
-2855 SITDKITNKKH
+2855 SEDIKDEDPSYTITNKEH

-3015 GYKTGEDIYNEVAT
+3015 GYKTGEDIYNEVAN
-3029 IFETGNSKNEKY
+3029 IFEDKDTQY

-3050 TLPTYGTDE
+3050 KLPTYVTDE
-3059 KAITENIQ
+3059 NTKEIKTTNVP

-3082 TYHTDTYV
+3082 AYHTDTYV

-3205 EIESRIPYAKANG
+3205 EIEAKIPNAKANG
-3218 EIKVDENGTIKD
+3218 EIAVDSTGVIKD
-3230 DNGNKNGNEMT
+3230 EDGKGNEMT

-3273 YLIPAKALTAKPNMI
+3273 YLIPAKALTAKPNVNAK
-3288 DGTAV
+3288 GEAE
-3293 AIEIKV
+3293 AIEIKI
-3299 KDITDE
+3299 DQITDE
-3305 EIDNEN
+3305 KINNEN
-3311 TSNEVKDAMKELR
+3311 TSNEVKDAMKELIKK
-3324 DNFKGRENSV
+3324 FKERENLV
-3334 MFPETLEGL
+3334 MFPDTLEGL

-3367 GKLLKLAQETI
+3367 GKLLKLAQGTI
-3378 ASELKQYVYGTQNGE
+3378 ATELSKYVYGTQNGE
-3393 SKIYEDDK
+3393 SAIREDNK

-3411 TSAKIRITA
+3411 TSAKIKITA

-3480 GDPEVGSFGNEESGQ
+3480 RDPEVGSFGNEESGQ
-3495 YNKNN
+3495 YNNNNNN